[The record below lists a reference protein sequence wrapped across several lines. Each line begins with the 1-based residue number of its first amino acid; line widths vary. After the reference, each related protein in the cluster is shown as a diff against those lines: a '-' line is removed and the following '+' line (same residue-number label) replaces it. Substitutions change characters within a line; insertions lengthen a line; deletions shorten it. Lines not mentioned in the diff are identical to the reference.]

1 MTIEEYA
8 AGQELPEI
16 TKHVIN
22 GVPVYRL
29 ENKRDAGKAVGLPF
43 FALHKGDGF
52 TRATTAETFKI
63 MDKLYGN
70 DE

>member
-8 AGQELPEI
+8 AAQELPDI

-43 FALHKGDGF
+43 FALHKGDSF
-52 TRATTAETFKI
+52 IQADAKETFRI
-63 MDKLYGN
+63 MDYLYGN